1 VSFPLRPLGLD
12 PVKTVSDLL
21 SEVWGG
27 KVVPT
32 GKARLV
38 LLGGVLEP
46 HRARREHERLRKL
59 AWERAHKGRQAKWV
73 AENHERFRETQNAYR
88 RRNAERLK
96 PIHAARARE
105 RYQRMKDGES
115 GH

>member
-1 VSFPLRPLGLD
+1 V
-12 PVKTVSDLL
+12 TTLL
-21 SEVWGG
+21 AKIWGPQQLP
-27 KVVPT
+27 K

-73 AENHERFRETQNAYR
+73 AANHERFRETQNAYR
-88 RRNAERLK
+88 RRNAERLR

-105 RYQRMKDGES
+105 RYHRLKALG
-115 GH
+115 